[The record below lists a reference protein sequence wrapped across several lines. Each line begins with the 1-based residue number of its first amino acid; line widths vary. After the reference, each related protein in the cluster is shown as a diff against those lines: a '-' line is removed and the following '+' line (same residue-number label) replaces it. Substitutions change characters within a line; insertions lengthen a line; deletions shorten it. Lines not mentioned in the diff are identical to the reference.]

1 MRTQR
6 RAENQHHRKRKAYQ
20 KVRALQQH
28 QLPRS
33 HKRRT
38 AKRHPVACE
47 GRGVED
53 FWSLKW
59 K

>member
-6 RAENQHHRKRKAYQ
+6 RAENHPHRQRKAYQ

-53 FWSLKW
+53 F
-59 K
+59 